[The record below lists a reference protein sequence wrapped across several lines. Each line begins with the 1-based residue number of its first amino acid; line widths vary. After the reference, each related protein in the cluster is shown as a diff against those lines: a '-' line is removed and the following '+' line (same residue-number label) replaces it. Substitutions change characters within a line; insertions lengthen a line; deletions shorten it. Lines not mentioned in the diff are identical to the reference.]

1 MRKRRSKI
9 QKLKRRLMTFLIIII
24 GIGLLLQ
31 ITEAQKIFYPYPYRS
46 TVEKYAQEYEVDPY
60 LVVAVIRA
68 ESNFMPQSE
77 SHKGAL
83 GLMQLMPNTAS
94 EIAQKM
100 EDKKFTLEEL
110 KDPEKNIQYGTWY
123 LANLQKEFNNITLTV
138 AAYNGGRGHVKEWI
152 SSQKLDPNNLR
163 VEDIPF
169 QETRQYVERVLKF
182 YAKYKELYGPLEN

>member
-1 MRKRRSKI
+1 MRNRRSKFS
-9 QKLKRRLMTFLIIII
+9 KLKRRIFALLIIII

-31 ITEAQKIFYPYPYRS
+31 MSSAQKIFYPYLYRP
-46 TVEKYAQEYEVDPY
+46 TVERYAQEYGVDPY
-60 LVVAVIRA
+60 LVIAVIRA

-83 GLMQLMPNTAS
+83 GLMQLMPNTAAD
-94 EIAQKM
+94 IALKM
-100 EDKKFTLEEL
+100 DDKNFTLEEL

-123 LANLQKEFNNITLTV
+123 LANLQKEFNNTTLTV

-152 SSQKLDPNNLR
+152 SSQQLDPHNLR

-169 QETRQYVERVLKF
+169 QETREYVQRVLQF
-182 YAKYKELYGPLEN
+182 RETYKKLYGS